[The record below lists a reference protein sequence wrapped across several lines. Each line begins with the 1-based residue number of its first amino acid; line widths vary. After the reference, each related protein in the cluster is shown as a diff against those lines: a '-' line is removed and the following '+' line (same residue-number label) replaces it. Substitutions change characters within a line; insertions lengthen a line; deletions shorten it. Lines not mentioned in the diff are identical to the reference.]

1 MKIVADENIPLVNE
15 LFGEFGSVLT
25 RAGRHISADDVHD
38 ADILL
43 VRSVTRVNASLLAG
57 SQIKFVGTCT
67 IGVDHLDQTFLKN
80 NNIAFSSAPGCNA
93 LGVVQ
98 YVVAALAQL
107 NCLDTSKRVGIIGCG
122 NVGGRLY
129 RTLTQ
134 AGFDCV
140 CYDPFLTT
148 EQIADLQPWEALEAC
163 DIICTHTPLTTDGD
177 YPTFHMLEKTFFKKM
192 KQGALLLNAGR
203 GEVVDNAALLQHFE
217 AGNANN
223 IRVVLDVWEPEPKLN
238 ISLLHYVS
246 LGTPHIAGYSYE
258 GKTNGSLMIY
268 EALGRWLDVAA
279 DKLQARLA
287 QVRQHAYGE
296 PQLLPSMSLLDAIL
310 ATYPIKEDDMHLR
323 AVSHSLDTEFDL
335 LRKHYPQRR
344 EFNHYIATDVADS
357 ERELYSALGFREAL
371 SQ

>member
-15 LFGEFGSVLT
+15 LFGEFGSVVT
-25 RAGRHISADDVHD
+25 RAGRHISSDDVHD

-57 SQIKFVGTCT
+57 SQVKFVGTCT
-67 IGVDHLDQTFLKN
+67 IGTDHLDQTFLN
-80 NNIAFSSAPGCNA
+80 ENNIAFFSAPGCNA

-98 YVVAALAQL
+98 YVFAALAQL
-107 NCLDTSKRVGIIGCG
+107 NRLDAHNRVGIIGCG

-129 RTLTQ
+129 RALKR

-148 EQIADLQPWEALEAC
+148 QQIADLGAWEALATC
-163 DIICTHTPLTTDGD
+163 DIICAHTPLTAEGD
-177 YPTFHMLEKTFFKKM
+177 YPTFHMLGKRFFQKM
-192 KQGALLLNAGR
+192 KSGALLLNAGR

-217 AGNANN
+217 SGNTNN
-223 IRVVLDVWEPEPKLN
+223 IQVVLDVWEPEPNLN
-238 ISLLHYVS
+238 VSLLHHVS

-268 EALGRWLDVAA
+268 EALGRWLEKPT
-279 DKLQARLA
+279 DKLLARLGKVKA
-287 QVRQHAYGE
+287 QAYGE
-296 PQLLPSMSLLDAIL
+296 PKALSPLSVVDAIL
-310 ATYPIKEDDMHLR
+310 ATYPIKEDDAHLR
-323 AVSHSLDTEFDL
+323 AVSHRLATEFDL

-344 EFNHYIATDVADS
+344 EINHYIATDVPEN
-357 ERELYSALGFREAL
+357 ERALFSALGFRE
-371 SQ
+371 SVCK